1 MCNETTSTAT
11 CAPER
16 LCPTNR
22 GRRRRRRRRETGPGW
37 ATRSH
42 RGSRAGSCSCQTHCA
57 AASPGGRM
65 GATRVSCTALNAATV
80 ESTRYWTSGVTV
92 PDTYVQR
99 FPTLTSS
106 TTSTVSSS
114 VRSEPLSASTGGNGV
129 DHAAETGGVTWQR
142 VHTTALID
150 VPIEVVTAQHP
161 RSRGPD
167 ARFHQAVVRALL
179 QTCASPLPVVKG
191 ARPSSLE

>member
-1 MCNETTSTAT
+1 MCSA
-11 CAPER
+11 APER

-22 GRRRRRRRRETGPGW
+22 GRRRRRRRRRETGW

-42 RGSRAGSCSCQTHCA
+42 RGSRAGSLMPDALRGTFTWRA
-57 AASPGGRM
+57 YGP
-65 GATRVSCTALNAATV
+65 TRVSYTALNAATV

-167 ARFHQAVVRALL
+167 ARVHQAVVRALL